1 MNVRCVNSD
10 QMPGSY
16 WLSRVENA
24 GAAASN
30 GPSFAKTNQ
39 IGTQTKPIAASTA
52 NATCQLYVLISQ
64 VSAGAEIKTPTDE
77 PMLTTAEGK
86 APPAA
91 GNHLKTL

>member
-10 QMPGSY
+10 QRPGSY
-16 WLSRVENA
+16 LLSRGGNA

-30 GPSFAKTNQ
+30 GPFFAKTNQ

-64 VSAGAEIKTPTDE
+64 VSAVAEIKTPTDE

-86 APPAA
+86 ARPVS
-91 GNHLKTL
+91 GNHLKML